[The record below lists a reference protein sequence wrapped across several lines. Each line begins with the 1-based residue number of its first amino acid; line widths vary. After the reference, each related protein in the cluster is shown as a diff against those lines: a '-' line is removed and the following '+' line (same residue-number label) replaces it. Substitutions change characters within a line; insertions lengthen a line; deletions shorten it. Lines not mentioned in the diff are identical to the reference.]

1 MNSYK
6 TVSLSSQ
13 PYLDT
18 YNKCYKNI
26 VTINL
31 LPQGPLSTLVRRI
44 NFPKLSPFKQTGS
57 CNTIKQCGL
66 SLLSLEE
73 CNSCNYKFGTN
84 LMVVDEIPNLF
95 SFLLSNNY
103 TIDTSVTKMLNQSDI
118 RFNTND
124 GNKLICFI
132 TYNG

>member
-31 LPQGPLSTLVRRI
+31 PPQGPLANLVRRI
-44 NFPKLSPFKQTGS
+44 NFPKLSPFKQTGP
-57 CNTIKQCGL
+57 CNPIQQCGL
-66 SLLSLEE
+66 TLLSLQD
-73 CNSCNYKFGTN
+73 CTTCHNKFGTN
-84 LMVVDEIPNLF
+84 VMVVDEIPNLF

-118 RFNTND
+118 RFDTNN